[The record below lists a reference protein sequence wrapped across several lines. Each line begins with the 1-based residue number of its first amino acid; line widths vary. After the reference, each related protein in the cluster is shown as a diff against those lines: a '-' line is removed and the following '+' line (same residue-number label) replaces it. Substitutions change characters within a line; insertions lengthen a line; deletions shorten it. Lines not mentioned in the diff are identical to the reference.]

1 MADNKTNTRLFD
13 FFLLSVSLVGICLAS
28 ASESAQGRKLSFAVN
43 GQFKILQVADMHYA
57 NGATT
62 RCKNVLP
69 SQLADCSDLNT
80 TAFMWRV
87 ITAEKPDLIVF
98 TGDNIFGS
106 DVKDAV
112 KSMNAAFAPAIASK
126 IPWVAV
132 LGNHDQESTL
142 TRQEL
147 MNYIVKLPNTLS
159 QVNPPE
165 AAHYIDGFG
174 NCNLK
179 IHGVPESSLQDKSLL
194 NLYFLDSGDYSS
206 VQSLKGYD
214 WIKTSQQF
222 WYDQTSKRLQREYS
236 EEPNPQQGTAPGLA
250 YFHIPF
256 PEFDNF
262 DTKSATTG
270 VRQEGTGS
278 ATTNSGFFT
287 TLVARGDVKS
297 VFVGHDHVNDFC
309 GELKGVNLC
318 YGGGFGYHAYGKAG
332 WERRARV
339 VVADLNKKGT
349 GSWGDVKSI
358 RTWKRLDDEHL
369 SVIDDQVLWNSSPSG
384 SGTRLQP
391 NPSSSF
397 FLGAITMADNKRT
410 SMFNFFLLSVSMVG
424 LCLAPVAASAQG
436 RKLSFGVNGQF
447 KILQVADMHYANGA
461 TTRCQNVLSS
471 QLAHCSDL
479 NTTAFMSRVIA
490 AEKPDLIVFTGDNI
504 FGSDVKDAVKSMNAA
519 FAPAIA
525 AKIPWVAVLGNHDQ
539 QSTLSREEL
548 MKHIVKL
555 PNTLSK
561 VNPPEAAHYIDGFG
575 NNNLQ
580 IHGAA
585 ESSLHNKSVLNLYFL
600 DSGDYSSVH
609 NIKGYDW
616 IKTSQQFWFDQTS
629 KRLQRE
635 YNKEP
640 NPQQGAAPGLA
651 YFHIPLREFW
661 FFNSKNAA
669 KGVRQEETGSATI
682 NSGFFTTLVTR
693 GDVKSVFVGHDH
705 LNDFCGELKGLN
717 LCYGGGFGYHAYG
730 KAGWQRRARVVV
742 ADLNKKGTGSWGD
755 VKSIRTWKRL
765 DDQHLSVIDEQ
776 VLWTRSPK

>member
-1 MADNKTNTRLFD
+1 MADNKRTSMFD
-13 FFLLSVSLVGICLAS
+13 VFLLSMFLVCLCLAPVPT
-28 ASESAQGRKLSFAVN
+28 SAQGRKLSFGVN
-43 GQFKILQVADMHYA
+43 GQFKILQMADMHYA
-57 NGATT
+57 NGASTG
-62 RCKNVLP
+62 CLDVLS
-69 SQLADCSDLNT
+69 SQKAHCSDLNT
-80 TAFMWRV
+80 TAFMSRV
-87 ITAEKPDLIVF
+87 IAAEKPDLIVF
-98 TGDNIFGS
+98 TGDNIYGS

-112 KSMNAAFAPAIASK
+112 KSMDAAFAPAIASK

-174 NCNLK
+174 NYNLE
-179 IHGVPESSLQDKSLL
+179 IHGVAESSLQNKSLL

-222 WYDQTSKRLQREYS
+222 WEYS

-369 SVIDDQVLWNSSPSG
+369 SVIDAQVLWNSSPSG
-384 SGTRLQP
+384 SGVCRL
-391 NPSSSF
+391 
-397 FLGAITMADNKRT
+397 
-410 SMFNFFLLSVSMVG
+410 
-424 LCLAPVAASAQG
+424 
-436 RKLSFGVNGQF
+436 
-447 KILQVADMHYANGA
+447 
-461 TTRCQNVLSS
+461 
-471 QLAHCSDL
+471 
-479 NTTAFMSRVIA
+479 
-490 AEKPDLIVFTGDNI
+490 
-504 FGSDVKDAVKSMNAA
+504 
-519 FAPAIA
+519 
-525 AKIPWVAVLGNHDQ
+525 
-539 QSTLSREEL
+539 
-548 MKHIVKL
+548 
-555 PNTLSK
+555 
-561 VNPPEAAHYIDGFG
+561 
-575 NNNLQ
+575 
-580 IHGAA
+580 
-585 ESSLHNKSVLNLYFL
+585 
-600 DSGDYSSVH
+600 
-609 NIKGYDW
+609 
-616 IKTSQQFWFDQTS
+616 
-629 KRLQRE
+629 
-635 YNKEP
+635 
-640 NPQQGAAPGLA
+640 
-651 YFHIPLREFW
+651 
-661 FFNSKNAA
+661 
-669 KGVRQEETGSATI
+669 
-682 NSGFFTTLVTR
+682 
-693 GDVKSVFVGHDH
+693 
-705 LNDFCGELKGLN
+705 
-717 LCYGGGFGYHAYG
+717 
-730 KAGWQRRARVVV
+730 
-742 ADLNKKGTGSWGD
+742 
-755 VKSIRTWKRL
+755 
-765 DDQHLSVIDEQ
+765 
-776 VLWTRSPK
+776 